1 MKKIIIKKYYK
12 KNIIIMK
19 KFFSDT
25 HKIFFFLSKHII
37 MVNLTTHELRLMAG
51 KRGINNYKK
60 IWQEKSH

>member
-12 KNIIIMK
+12 KNIIITK

-25 HKIFFFLSKHII
+25 LKKNFFLSKHII

-60 IWQEKSH
+60 ICQEKSY